1 VTADEVGTQF
11 RCDGCGDLGESQD
24 LPDVVGPAHAE
35 RVVVLIILSSILVVG
50 HLSASRRIDH
60 PLVTTV
66 AVWIDLRAVELGGLA
81 LPEDNL
87 VGAKADAL
95 GQVLHDG
102 CMVVSRLVHDAL
114 EEISGKVSEALLLC
128 PLLGHCACL
137 CKHGEVCGAEE
148 RHGGVDGRR

>member
-11 RCDGCGDLGESQD
+11 RRDGRGNLGEPQN
-24 LPDVVGPAHAE
+24 LPDVVGPAHAKG
-35 RVVVLIILSSILVVG
+35 VVVLLLLSSILVVG

-95 GQVLHDG
+95 SQVLLDG
-102 CMVVSRLVHDAL
+102 YILVTRLIHDAL
-114 EEISGKVSEALLLC
+114 EEIGGKVSEALLLSL
-128 PLLGHCACL
+128 LLGYCACL

-148 RHGGVDGRR
+148 RHCGVDRRR